1 MRPAVPGWH
10 HEDMTETPHHQ
21 QHPEGDTARAAGP
34 DDGFDAQRLRTV
46 ADMRRSSDPRL
57 VAGVC
62 AGMARHLN
70 VDPVIVRIVF
80 GVLVFVGGSGIILYA
95 AFWFLVPADDAE
107 KSIAADWFKL
117 DDNEQRIRVGGLV
130 LAAAVAVLAAV
141 GDGGG
146 WGWGGGAP
154 WALIPLALLVY
165 LFAVR
170 PRRRKE
176 RREAAT
182 ATALQSPTH
191 ESVRDGLRT
200 TTYTLPPERRS
211 WALTGLT
218 TSVTAIA
225 VAVARIIADSRDGT
239 PWTTYVALALAIVA
253 GGLLISTVIG
263 DGGPLI
269 FLGLLLAVALGLG
282 ALLPNPRIG
291 AQELTP
297 TAAADV
303 SSTYEHGV
311 GVLELDLTGVEDPDA
326 LLGRTV
332 GLETGVGQTRVI
344 VPNGLN
350 IAVSADLVAGEIA
363 VFDRTTNGTETRIE
377 TRADP
382 GRALTLTIDQKIGD
396 IEVIRQ

>member
-1 MRPAVPGWH
+1 MNDTHQDPPA
-10 HEDMTETPHHQ
+10 
-21 QHPEGDTARAAGP
+21 GDTALDADPPAE
-34 DDGFDAQRLRTV
+34 GFDAQRLRTV
-46 ADMRRSSDPRL
+46 ADMQRSSDPRL

-62 AGMARHLN
+62 AGIARYLN
-70 VDPVIVRIVF
+70 VDPVLVRIVF
-80 GVLVFVGGSGIILYA
+80 AVLIFVGGAGVILYA

-117 DDNEQRIRVGGLV
+117 DGNEERIRVGGLV
-130 LAAAVAVLAAV
+130 VAAVLAVLVAV
-141 GDGGG
+141 GDSG
-146 WGWGGGAP
+146 WGWGGGVP
-154 WALIPLALLVY
+154 WGLIPLALLVY
-165 LFAVR
+165 LFVVR
-170 PRRRKE
+170 PRRR
-176 RREAAT
+176 REKRDAAT
-182 ATALQSPTH
+182 VAALQSPVH
-191 ESVRDGLRT
+191 ESVRDGIRT

-218 TSVTAIA
+218 LSITAIA
-225 VAVARIIADSRDGT
+225 IAIARIIADSGDGT
-239 PWTTYVALALAIVA
+239 PWTTYVALSLGIIG

-291 AQELTP
+291 EQALTP
-297 TAAADV
+297 TKAADV

-311 GVLELDLTGVEDPDA
+311 GLLELDLTDIEDPDS
-326 LLGRTV
+326 LLGRTI

-344 VPNGLN
+344 IPNGLN
-350 IAVSADLVAGEIA
+350 VAVNADLVAGEIA
-363 VFDRTTNGTETRIE
+363 VFDRTTNGTETRIQ
-377 TRADP
+377 TPADP